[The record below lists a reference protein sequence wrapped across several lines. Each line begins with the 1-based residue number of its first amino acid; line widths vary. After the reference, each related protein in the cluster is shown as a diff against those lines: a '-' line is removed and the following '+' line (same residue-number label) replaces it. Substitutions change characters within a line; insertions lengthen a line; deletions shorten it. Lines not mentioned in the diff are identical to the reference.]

1 MQPLAVSPLTIVL
14 IALTQAAVLW
24 WLHRA
29 GVTGA
34 WPASEPRVLWPVLLL
49 ALWVPPAVLLLG
61 MGRERTVVWRAVVLG
76 ALFLAASGV
85 WMAGTVDV
93 ADWRSGAGRF
103 PVSALLGVLTPI
115 GVAWL
120 IGVCLLRSRLQSGR
134 WVSAYQVH
142 FQLAWHTV
150 LTLLQ
155 ALLFVALG
163 WLLLGLWSVLFSTLG
178 IGFFHE
184 LFTDPRFAYPVSA
197 LAFAGALA
205 QIGRNGRLVD
215 GVQSQLLG
223 LLKWLAPLATLI
235 LLVFTL
241 ALMPRLGG
249 LLSDGARLMDSRWL
263 LWLVAAS
270 VLLLNAAYLDGTR
283 EAPWGRWLSQAM
295 RITAPLMAVVAALA
309 WWSIWIRIAQHGLT
323 EPRIWG
329 LITASVALAYGTGYS
344 VAALRDRPWIRTIGR
359 VNVGMAW
366 ALFAV
371 LLASLTPLADPVRLE
386 VASQTR
392 RAQQAALPAQRDAAL
407 RHLRFEA
414 GPRGREALATLARL
428 SDAGG
433 APQALREAAEQALA
447 LPVAARWERPQAQV
461 AVPDYA
467 AWRRTLRVVP
477 PDATL
482 PASLESA
489 LRTHHDAR
497 GAPGLMDAGSD
508 PALYWGDLD
517 GDGTP
522 EALLWG
528 GRERRY
534 LLWGRAGETWTPVSR
549 GALLGDAPVARA
561 VTTAGPTP
569 GTPWPD
575 ASAWP
580 EALARG
586 DVGTLAPHWR
596 DLRIGDSRVRLVPER
611 P

>member
-1 MQPLAVSPLTIVL
+1 VAL

-34 WPASEPRVLWPVLLL
+34 WPASEPRVLWPALLL
-49 ALWVPPAVLLLG
+49 ALWVPPAVLLLD
-61 MGRERTVVWRAVVLG
+61 RPRQRSILWRAVALM

-85 WMAGTVDV
+85 WMASTVDL
-93 ADWRSGAGRF
+93 AGWRNGAGRL

-120 IGVCLLRSRLQSGR
+120 IGVCLLRSRLHSGR
-134 WVSAYQVH
+134 WVSAYTVH
-142 FQLAWHTV
+142 FQLAWRTV

-155 ALLFVALG
+155 ALLFVVLG
-163 WLLLGLWSVLFSTLG
+163 WFLLGLWSVLFSTLG
-178 IGFFHE
+178 IGFFHD

-205 QIGRNGRLVD
+205 QIGRNDRLVD

-241 ALMPRLGG
+241 ALLPRLGG
-249 LLSDGARLMDSRWL
+249 LLTDGSRLMDSRWL

-295 RITAPLMAVVAALA
+295 RISAALMAVVSALA
-309 WWSIWIRIAQHGLT
+309 WWSIWIRISQHGLT
-323 EPRIWG
+323 ESRIWG
-329 LITASVALAYGTGYS
+329 LITASAAFAYGVGYS
-344 VAALRDRPWIRTIGR
+344 VAALREQPWMRTMGR

-366 ALFAV
+366 ALLAV

-392 RAQQAALPAQRDAAL
+392 RAQQAASPAQRDAAL

-414 GPRGREALATLARL
+414 GPRGREALARLAQS
-428 SDAGG
+428 SDAAGV
-433 APQALREAAEQALA
+433 PQSLREAAAQALA
-447 LPVAARWERPQAQV
+447 LPAAARWERPQTPV
-461 AVPDYA
+461 NVPDYA
-467 AWRRTLRVVP
+467 AWRQALRVVP
-477 PDATL
+477 LDAIL
-482 PASLESA
+482 PPALESA
-489 LRTHHDAR
+489 LRAHHDAS
-497 GAPGLMDAGSD
+497 GVPELMGAGSGA
-508 PALYWGDLD
+508 ALFWGDLD

-522 EALLWG
+522 EALLWA

-534 LLWGRAGETWTPVSR
+534 LLWGRTGETWSLVSR
-549 GALLGDAPVARA
+549 GALLGDSPVARSPA
-561 VTTAGPTP
+561 NAGSTQSA
-569 GTPWPD
+569 PWPD

-586 DVGTLAPHWR
+586 DIGTLAPHWR